1 MAFGLLEDFLFLSLD
16 LGADCSDGA
25 VWMASSRSAMVGS
38 SSWVTKGML
47 SDMVERARGLWFGKE

>member
-1 MAFGLLEDFLFLSLD
+1 MAFWLSEDFLLSLD

-25 VWMASSRSAMVGS
+25 VWMGSSRSAMVGS

-47 SDMVERARGLWFGKE
+47 FDMVERARGLWFGKE